1 MSAHAKK
8 SGDVAALP
16 WAGPERRYDIVK
28 EFVVAL
34 IVMAVL
40 ATILA
45 AAFSSPDEKALTFK
59 GWGATAA
66 DNLYATTVG
75 ELAAT
80 TDSAGYGPPYNKG
93 SDGVTV
99 GPLKPQKWM
108 GVRIPVDAA
117 NDFVITP
124 LKSQEQP
131 AAVTSALQAWDAA
144 APAQRTAWATA
155 LDTAVQATADPDG
168 ALHPDKVAT
177 GKYGPVPDLA
187 KGLVAMATSG
197 ALDGAMLSQ
206 GRFYATD
213 ATKQILFMGDGS
225 YLDDAATAHNLQGNT
240 WGMMNGV
247 NSYPGQPW
255 LWWASL
261 WYQIPTFNPAADATT
276 TTTLQDNADAWI
288 FYIIGVISLVVIVLP
303 FIPGL
308 RSIPRWIPVHRL
320 IWRTYYRSHGNN
332 HLI

>member
-1 MSAHAKK
+1 MSARRKTSA
-8 SGDVAALP
+8 DVAAQP
-16 WAGPERRYDIVK
+16 WAGPVRRYDIVK
-28 EFVVAL
+28 EFVIAL
-34 IVMAVL
+34 VVMSVL

-75 ELAAT
+75 ELAGST
-80 TDSAGYGPPYNKG
+80 ESAGYGPPYNDAG
-93 SDGVTV
+93 EGVAV

-108 GVRIPVDAA
+108 GVRIPVDPA

-131 AAVTSALQAWDAA
+131 AAVATALQAWEVATPEQRQTWAA
-144 APAQRTAWATA
+144 A
-155 LDTAVQATADPDG
+155 LDEAIQATADADG
-168 ALHPDKVAT
+168 AVHPDQVAA
-177 GKYGPVPDLA
+177 GDYGPVPDLA
-187 KGLVAMATSG
+187 TGLVAMATSG
-197 ALDGAMLSQ
+197 ALDGAMLSR
-206 GRFYATD
+206 GGFYSSD
-213 ATKQILFMGDGS
+213 ATQQILFLGDGS
-225 YLDDAATAHNLQGNT
+225 YLDDAATAQNLQGNT

-261 WYQIPTFNPAADATT
+261 WYQVPTFNPAEDATT
-276 TTTLQDNADAWI
+276 TTSLQDNADAWI
-288 FYIIGVISLVVIVLP
+288 FYIIGIISLVIIFLP

-308 RSIPRWIPVHRL
+308 RSIPRWIPVYRL
-320 IWRTYYRSHGNN
+320 IWRTYYRRHGNS
-332 HLI
+332 HLV

>member
-1 MSAHAKK
+1 MSARRKTSA
-8 SGDVAALP
+8 DVAAQP
-16 WAGPERRYDIVK
+16 WAGPVRRYDIVK
-28 EFVVAL
+28 EFVIAL
-34 IVMAVL
+34 VVMSVL

-75 ELAAT
+75 ELAGST
-80 TDSAGYGPPYNKG
+80 ESAGYGPPYNDAG
-93 SDGVTV
+93 EGVAV

-108 GVRIPVDAA
+108 GVRIPVDPA

-131 AAVTSALQAWDAA
+131 PAVATALQAWEVATPEQRQTWAA
-144 APAQRTAWATA
+144 A
-155 LDTAVQATADPDG
+155 LDEAIQATAEADG
-168 ALHPDKVAT
+168 AVHPDQVAA
-177 GKYGPVPDLA
+177 GDYGPVPDLA
-187 KGLVAMATSG
+187 TGLVAMATSG
-197 ALDGAMLSQ
+197 ALDGAMLSR
-206 GRFYATD
+206 GGFYSSD
-213 ATKQILFMGDGS
+213 ATQQILFLGDGS
-225 YLDDAATAHNLQGNT
+225 YLDDAATAQNLQGNT

-261 WYQIPTFNPAADATT
+261 WYQVPTFNPAEDATT
-276 TTTLQDNADAWI
+276 TTSLQDNADAWI
-288 FYIIGVISLVVIVLP
+288 FYIIGIISLVIIFLP

-308 RSIPRWIPVHRL
+308 RSIPRWIPVYRL
-320 IWRTYYRSHGNN
+320 IWRTYYRRHGNS
-332 HLI
+332 HLV

>member
-1 MSAHAKK
+1 MSARRKT
-8 SGDVAALP
+8 SDDVAAQP
-16 WAGPERRYDIVK
+16 WAGPVRRYDIVK
-28 EFVVAL
+28 EFVIAL
-34 IVMAVL
+34 VVMSVL

-75 ELAAT
+75 ELAGST
-80 TDSAGYGPPYNKG
+80 ESAGYGPPYNDAG
-93 SDGVTV
+93 EGIAV

-108 GVRIPVDAA
+108 GVRIPVDPA

-131 AAVTSALQAWDAA
+131 AAVATALQAWEAATPEQRQAWAA
-144 APAQRTAWATA
+144 A
-155 LDTAVQATADPDG
+155 LDEAIQATADADG
-168 ALHPDKVAT
+168 ALHPDQVAA
-177 GKYGPVPDLA
+177 GDYGPVPDLA
-187 KGLVAMATSG
+187 TGLVAMATSG
-197 ALDGAMLSQ
+197 ALDGAMLSR
-206 GRFYATD
+206 GGFYSSD
-213 ATKQILFMGDGS
+213 ATQQILFLGDGS
-225 YLDDAATAHNLQGNT
+225 YLDDAATAQNLQGNT

-261 WYQIPTFNPAADATT
+261 WYQIPTFNPAEDATT
-276 TTTLQDNADAWI
+276 TTSLQDNADAWI
-288 FYIIGVISLVVIVLP
+288 FYIIGVISLLILFLP

-308 RSIPRWIPVHRL
+308 RSIPRWIPVYRL
-320 IWRTYYRSHGNN
+320 IWRTYYRRHGNS
-332 HLI
+332 HLV

>member
-1 MSAHAKK
+1 MSARRKPSA
-8 SGDVAALP
+8 DVAAQP
-16 WAGPERRYDIVK
+16 WAGPVRRYDIVK
-28 EFVVAL
+28 EFVIAL
-34 IVMAVL
+34 VVMSVL

-75 ELAAT
+75 ELAGST
-80 TDSAGYGPPYNKG
+80 ESAGYGPPYNDAG
-93 SDGVTV
+93 EGVAV

-108 GVRIPVDAA
+108 GVRIPVDPA

-131 AAVTSALQAWDAA
+131 AAVATALQAWEVATPEQRQTWAA
-144 APAQRTAWATA
+144 A
-155 LDTAVQATADPDG
+155 LDEAIQATADADG
-168 ALHPDKVAT
+168 AVHPDQVAA
-177 GKYGPVPDLA
+177 GDYGPVPDLA
-187 KGLVAMATSG
+187 TGLVAMATSG
-197 ALDGAMLSQ
+197 ALDGAMLSR
-206 GRFYATD
+206 GGFYSSD
-213 ATKQILFMGDGS
+213 ATQQILFLGDGS
-225 YLDDAATAHNLQGNT
+225 YLDDAATAQNLQGNT

-261 WYQIPTFNPAADATT
+261 WYQVPTFNPAEDATT
-276 TTTLQDNADAWI
+276 TTSLQDNADAWI
-288 FYIIGVISLVVIVLP
+288 FYIIGIISLVIIFLP

-308 RSIPRWIPVHRL
+308 RSIPRWIPVYRL
-320 IWRTYYRSHGNN
+320 IWRTYYRRHGNS
-332 HLI
+332 HLV

>member
-1 MSAHAKK
+1 MSARRKTSA
-8 SGDVAALP
+8 DVAAQP
-16 WAGPERRYDIVK
+16 WAGPVRRYDIVK
-28 EFVVAL
+28 EFVIAL
-34 IVMAVL
+34 VVMSVL

-75 ELAAT
+75 ELAGST
-80 TDSAGYGPPYNKG
+80 ESAGYGPPYNDAG
-93 SDGVTV
+93 EGIAV

-108 GVRIPVDAA
+108 GVRIPVDPA

-131 AAVTSALQAWDAA
+131 AAVATALQAWEVATPEQRQTWAA
-144 APAQRTAWATA
+144 A
-155 LDTAVQATADPDG
+155 LDEAIQATADADG
-168 ALHPDKVAT
+168 AVHPDQVAA
-177 GKYGPVPDLA
+177 GDYGPVPDLA
-187 KGLVAMATSG
+187 TGLVAMATSG
-197 ALDGAMLSQ
+197 ALDGAMLSR
-206 GRFYATD
+206 GGFYSSD
-213 ATKQILFMGDGS
+213 ATQQILFLGDGS
-225 YLDDAATAHNLQGNT
+225 YLDDAATAQNLQGNT

-261 WYQIPTFNPAADATT
+261 WYQVPTFNPAEDATT
-276 TTTLQDNADAWI
+276 TTSLQDNADAWI
-288 FYIIGVISLVVIVLP
+288 FYIIGIISLVIIFLP

-308 RSIPRWIPVHRL
+308 RSIPRWIPVYRL
-320 IWRTYYRSHGNN
+320 IWRTYYRRHGNS
-332 HLI
+332 HLV

>member
-1 MSAHAKK
+1 MSARRKT
-8 SGDVAALP
+8 SDDVAAQP
-16 WAGPERRYDIVK
+16 WAGPVRRYDIVK
-28 EFVVAL
+28 EFVIAL
-34 IVMAVL
+34 VVMSVL

-75 ELAAT
+75 ELAGST
-80 TDSAGYGPPYNKG
+80 ESAGYGPPYNDAG
-93 SDGVTV
+93 EGVAV

-108 GVRIPVDAA
+108 GVRIPVDPA

-131 AAVTSALQAWDAA
+131 AAVATALQAWEAATPEQRQAWAA
-144 APAQRTAWATA
+144 ALDEAIPATA
-155 LDTAVQATADPDG
+155 ESDG
-168 ALHPDKVAT
+168 AVHPDQVAA
-177 GKYGPVPDLA
+177 GDYGPVPDLA
-187 KGLVAMATSG
+187 TGLVAMATSG
-197 ALDGAMLSQ
+197 ALDGAMLSR
-206 GRFYATD
+206 GGFYSSD
-213 ATKQILFMGDGS
+213 ATQQILFLGDGS
-225 YLDDAATAHNLQGNT
+225 YLDDAATAQNLQGNT

-261 WYQIPTFNPAADATT
+261 WYQVPTFNPAEDATT
-276 TTTLQDNADAWI
+276 TTSLQDNADAWI
-288 FYIIGVISLVVIVLP
+288 FYIIGVISLVIIFLP

-308 RSIPRWIPVHRL
+308 RSIPRWIPVYRL
-320 IWRTYYRSHGNN
+320 IWRTYYRRHGNS
-332 HLI
+332 HLV